1 MHVLDVSTGRHA
13 RDHDQHLVGCST
25 ALFSAMQLA
34 VHQFWHQHAMG
45 GCHVHQNHLMAAEPQ
60 LSTCPGPS
68 HVATTKCIVSAVYHY
83 QQQSDAQSN
92 AMLSLH
98 RVANYIFG
106 GNTSVTS
113 DKASSEKVAMTA
125 PVITQ
130 QQPASSE
137 KIAMTAPVA
146 TSQQEAS
153 SGAYTL
159 SFVMP
164 SKYTMDTLPQPKD
177 ASVVLKQVPGYLAAS
192 LQFAGR
198 VDADVEV
205 RKREQELLTIIKV
218 GGGMTDQCSER
229 CGMQIRSVCVASNV
243 FL

>member
-1 MHVLDVSTGRHA
+1 MD
-13 RDHDQHLVGCST
+13 
-25 ALFSAMQLA
+25 
-34 VHQFWHQHAMG
+34 
-45 GCHVHQNHLMAAEPQ
+45 
-60 LSTCPGPS
+60 
-68 HVATTKCIVSAVYHY
+68 
-83 QQQSDAQSN
+83 
-92 AMLSLH
+92 AMLSLC

-146 TSQQEAS
+146 TSQQQAS
-153 SGAYTL
+153 SGAYAL

-164 SKYTMDTLPQPKD
+164 SKYTLDTLPQPKD
-177 ASVVLKQVPGYLAAS
+177 ASVVLKQVPGYMAAA

-198 VDADVEV
+198 VDADADV
-205 RKREQELLTIIKV
+205 RKKEEELLTIIKV
-218 GGGMTDQCSER
+218 RDDVVVAVPAVQVVNLVVWGSPVRGLLPVQC
-229 CGMQIRSVCVASNV
+229 
-243 FL
+243 